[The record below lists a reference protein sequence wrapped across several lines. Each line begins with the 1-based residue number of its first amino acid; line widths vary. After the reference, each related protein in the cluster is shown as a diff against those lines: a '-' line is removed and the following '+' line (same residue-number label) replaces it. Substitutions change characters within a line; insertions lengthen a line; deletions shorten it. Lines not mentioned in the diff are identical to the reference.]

1 LLKAATRRLPQ
12 NELRYLIEPILRFAF
27 QEIKISRSTTRTSRN
42 QTGFYPSSFFSKIN
56 AQRIDEDQRIKTNNG
71 KMIKGKI
78 IGGARRVF

>member
-1 LLKAATRRLPQ
+1 MTD
-12 NELRYLIEPILRFAF
+12 
-27 QEIKISRSTTRTSRN
+27 TTRTSRN

>member
-1 LLKAATRRLPQ
+1 MP
-12 NELRYLIEPILRFAF
+12 P
-27 QEIKISRSTTRTSRN
+27 EIKIMKCTTRTSRN

-56 AQRIDEDQRIKTNNG
+56 AQRIKTNNG

>member
-1 LLKAATRRLPQ
+1 VKTYPL
-12 NELRYLIEPILRFAF
+12 ELGGGEFSYIL
-27 QEIKISRSTTRTSRN
+27 TTRTSRN